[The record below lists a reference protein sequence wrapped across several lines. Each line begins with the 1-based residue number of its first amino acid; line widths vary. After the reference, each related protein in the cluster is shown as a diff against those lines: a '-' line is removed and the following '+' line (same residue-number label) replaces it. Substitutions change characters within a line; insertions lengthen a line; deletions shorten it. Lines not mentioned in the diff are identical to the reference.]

1 MFSLKFKAYFSFY
14 FKDRNLKSAQQQ
26 KINTRGSRMS
36 EGEIV
41 QQLRELNDKVER
53 IAKAINELPRIMDD
67 KLKVL
72 NQNQGEII
80 RLLRETKGK
89 SIAHSMEK

>member
-1 MFSLKFKAYFSFY
+1 M
-14 FKDRNLKSAQQQ
+14 N
-26 KINTRGSRMS
+26 
-36 EGEIV
+36 EEEII
-41 QQLRELNDKVER
+41 QQLKELNDKVER
-53 IAKAINELPRIMDD
+53 IAKAINELPRIMDE
-67 KLKVL
+67 KFRVL

>member
-1 MFSLKFKAYFSFY
+1 
-14 FKDRNLKSAQQQ
+14 
-26 KINTRGSRMS
+26 MS
-36 EGEIV
+36 EEEIV
-41 QQLRELNDKVER
+41 QQLKELNNKVER
-53 IAKAINELPRIMDD
+53 IAKAINELPRIMDE